1 MQSKLNPKL
10 SDDPHD
16 VLEVAPGVVL
26 VAPAEADEEI
36 SNLLRAAARQHSD
49 PQVRQEP
56 NFSASPPVR
65 PVDTT
70 FRAAATDNVKV
81 PRRRRLMGARAIRG
95 LMGFLF
101 AVGLGVAAAVW
112 QAYGDEAQQ
121 MIADWTPQHVL
132 ALLLPQQNPAP
143 AQPAPPAADA
153 TQANATAAQPSPPAQ
168 AAGDTA
174 APAAAPSS
182 AEAPSMQSMA
192 RDLAAAGQQIEQLKA
207 SIEQLKASQEQM
219 SRDMAKAPET
229 KGPEPKA
236 SETRA
241 SETRASETRASE
253 TRASEPNL
261 RPKLSAL
268 PPRPAAVPA
277 RKPAP
282 SFRASQAAAPYVPPP
297 AASPYVP
304 PQAAAPY
311 APRQLDPLPPP
322 AAPPPLDPELASVP
336 RPPMPI
342 RE

>member
-1 MQSKLNPKL
+1 MQSTLNPKP

-26 VAPAEADEEI
+26 VAPAGADDEI

-56 NFSASPPVR
+56 DFSASPPVP

-70 FRAAATDNVKV
+70 FRAAAADSVKV
-81 PRRRRLMGARAIRG
+81 PRRRRSMGARAIRG
-95 LMGFLF
+95 FVGFLL
-101 AVGLGVAAAVW
+101 AVGLGVAASAW
-112 QAYGDEAQQ
+112 QAYGDAAQE
-121 MIADWTPQHVL
+121 MIANWTPQRVI

-143 AQPAPPAADA
+143 PQPAPSAADA

-168 AAGDTA
+168 TAGNA
-174 APAAAPSS
+174 IAPAAAPSS

-219 SRDMAKAPET
+219 SRDMAKASET
-229 KGPEPKA
+229 KGPEAKA
-236 SETRA
+236 SETKA
-241 SETRASETRASE
+241 SD
-253 TRASEPNL
+253 PNL

-268 PPRPAAVPA
+268 PPRPTAAPA
-277 RKPAP
+277 RKPVS

-297 AASPYVP
+297 TAAPYVP
-304 PQAAAPY
+304 PPAAAPY
-311 APRQLDPLPPP
+311 VTRQPEPLPPP
-322 AAPPPLDPELASVP
+322 VAQVPLDPELASVP
-336 RPPMPI
+336 RPPMPLSQ
-342 RE
+342 

>member
-56 NFSASPPVR
+56 DFSAGPPVP
-65 PVDTT
+65 PVDAT
-70 FRAAATDNVKV
+70 FRAAAADNVKV
-81 PRRRRLMGARAIRG
+81 PRRRRSTGARAIRG
-95 LMGFLF
+95 FMGFLI
-101 AVGLGVAAAVW
+101 AVGLGVAASVW

-121 MIADWTPQHVL
+121 MIANWTPQHVL

-153 TQANATAAQPSPPAQ
+153 AAVNAAAAQSSPPAQ
-168 AAGDTA
+168 TAGDTA

-182 AEAPSMQSMA
+182 AEAPSLQSMA
-192 RDLAAAGQQIEQLKA
+192 RDLAAAGQQIEQLRA

-219 SRDMAKAPET
+219 SRDMAKASEA
-229 KGPEPKA
+229 KG
-236 SETRA
+236 
-241 SETRASETRASE
+241 SE

-268 PPRPAAVPA
+268 PPRPATVPA
-277 RKPAP
+277 RKPVP
-282 SFRASQAAAPYVPPP
+282 SFRASQAAAPYVP
-297 AASPYVP
+297 P

-322 AAPPPLDPELASVP
+322 AAAPPPPVDPELASVP
-336 RPPMPI
+336 RPPLPI

>member
-81 PRRRRLMGARAIRG
+81 PRRRRSMGARAIRG

-153 TQANATAAQPSPPAQ
+153 TQANAAAAQPSPPAQ
-168 AAGDTA
+168 TAGDTA
-174 APAAAPSS
+174 VAAAAPSS

-229 KGPEPKA
+229 KGPEAK
-236 SETRA
+236 
-241 SETRASETRASE
+241 ASE

-277 RKPAP
+277 RKPVP

-297 AASPYVP
+297 SAAPYVP